1 MIELFKWGKVGI
13 LMNKVKLEEVIAM
26 LKANDILK
34 KHEEE
39 EVKKSHTV
47 LWVFAIIGAV
57 VAIAGIA
64 YALYL
69 YFTPDYL
76 EDFEDDFDD
85 DFDDDFYED
94 EEEET
99 KETKK

>member
-1 MIELFKWGKVGI
+1 MGKI
-13 LMNKVKLEEVIAM
+13 NLEEISAM
-26 LKANDILK
+26 LKANDLLK
-34 KHEEE
+34 KKEVVEE
-39 EVKKSHTV
+39 KKSHTI

-76 EDFEDDFDD
+76 EEFEDDFDE
-85 DFDDDFYED
+85 DFDDDFYEED
-94 EEEET
+94 AVEAKTE
-99 KETKK
+99 